1 MYSWWSAPLG
11 NVRVLLVCFAGI
23 ALSSL
28 GTWPVSDLK
37 VASGKPK
44 RKHCSK
50 WISQEQEEKENSKK
64 SRPFKQMPIGRAPVF
79 LLFFFVWNRH
89 TRDDLAA
96 MLNLHYVTWSGIGQ
110 SDIFRQWKQQQVRLR
125 SDSKVW
131 SEFTLVLLVI
141 AFFAVTNIFSAGMW
155 SLRFS
160 FFRSCVF
167 HYMRCTIIISKNKTS
182 ERVPRCSTFRL
193 CVSV

>member
-1 MYSWWSAPLG
+1 MTWKWHPVNQNANIAVNESHRNRRKRRIVKNPDHLNKCRLGGLQFSSFSW
-11 NVRVLLVCFAGI
+11 N
-23 ALSSL
+23 
-28 GTWPVSDLK
+28 K
-37 VASGKPK
+37 
-44 RKHCSK
+44 
-50 WISQEQEEKENSKK
+50 
-64 SRPFKQMPIGRAPVF
+64 
-79 LLFFFVWNRH
+79 H

-167 HYMRCTIIISKNKTS
+167 HYMRCTIIISKNETS